1 MVSKSIPLVGYR
13 IYIRKNIMKNAPIK
27 EVIKKEY
34 VKCAKDPV
42 YFLKKYCVV
51 QHPMK
56 GKVPF
61 HLYEYQE
68 KSLETF
74 EEHRFNVIL
83 KARQL
88 GLSTLTAGYSLWMM
102 TFHSD
107 KNILV
112 IATKQDTA
120 KNLVTKVR
128 VMHANLPSW
137 LKQKCVEDN
146 KLSLRYINGS
156 QVKAVASGE
165 EAGRSEAL
173 SLLIL
178 DEAAFIDKIETIWAA
193 ASQTLSTG
201 GKCIAL
207 STPNGVGNWFHKTWE
222 GAENGTNDWN
232 FIRLHWNLHPE
243 RNDEWRAEQDK
254 LLGPSLAA
262 QECDCDFITSGQ
274 SVIDGVILEEYRETH
289 VQDPLEKRGVDSN
302 LWVWQPPNYTK
313 DYVLSADVSRGDGSD
328 YSAFHVM
335 EIESM
340 EQVAEYKGRISTKDF
355 GNLCVNVATEYNNAL
370 LVVENNNIGW
380 AALQQ
385 CIDRGYENLF
395 YMSKDLKYV
404 DTEHQMSNKYRVSDR
419 NMVAGFSMTM
429 KTRPLVVSKLEEYFR
444 EKTVIVRS
452 NRLIDELFVFIY
464 NNNKAEAMQ
473 GYNDDLVMSFALTL
487 WVRDTALRLRNEGI
501 ELTKRTLSGASSQ
514 MIPVKPTYEN
524 DSWEME
530 VGPNGERESLDW
542 LIN

>member
-1 MVSKSIPLVGYR
+1 MTPTPL
-13 IYIRKNIMKNAPIK
+13 K

-34 VKCAKDPV
+34 VKCAKDPA
-42 YFLKKYCVV
+42 YFMKKYCVV
-51 QHPMK
+51 QHPIK

-61 HLYEYQE
+61 HLWEFQE
-68 KSLETF
+68 KTLKTF
-74 EEHRFNVIL
+74 DEHRFNVIL

-102 TFHSD
+102 TFHQD

-146 KLSLRYINGS
+146 KLSLRYNNGS
-156 QVKAVASGE
+156 QVKAVSSGE
-165 EAGRSEAL
+165 DSGRSEAL

-178 DEAAFIDKIETIWAA
+178 DEAAFIDKIEPIWAA

-207 STPNGVGNWFHKTWE
+207 STPNGIGNWFHKIWV
-222 GAENGTNDWN
+222 GAEEGINDWN
-232 FIRLHWNLHPE
+232 FIRLHWNLHPD
-243 RNDEWRAEQDK
+243 RDDEWREEQNR

-262 QECDCDFITSGQ
+262 QECDCDFLTSGQ
-274 SVIDGVILEEYRETH
+274 TVIDGVILEEYKQTH
-289 VQDPLEKRGVDSN
+289 VYDPLEKRGIDSN
-302 LWVWQPPNYTK
+302 LWIWQPANYTR
-313 DYVLSADVSRGDGSD
+313 DYVVSADVSRGDGSD
-328 YSAFHVM
+328 FSAFHVIDV
-335 EIESM
+335 ENL
-340 EQVAEYKGRISTKDF
+340 EQVAEYRGKISTKDF
-355 GNLCVNVATEYNNAL
+355 GNLCVNTAIEYNNAL

-395 YMSKDLKYV
+395 YTSKDLKYV
-404 DTEHQMSNKYRVSDR
+404 DTEHQMTNRYRSTER

-429 KTRPLVVSKLEEYFR
+429 KTRPLVIAKLDEYFR
-444 EKTVIVRS
+444 EKSVIVRS

-464 NNNKAEAMQ
+464 NNNKAEAMT
-473 GYNDDLVMSFALTL
+473 GYNDDLVMSLAIGL
-487 WVRDTALRLRNEGI
+487 WVRDTALRLKAEGI
-501 ELTKRTLSGASSQ
+501 ELQRKTLSGISSQ
-514 MIPVKPTYEN
+514 MLPQKPTYEN
-524 DSWEME
+524 DSWEWE
-530 VGPNGERESLDW
+530 IGPDKKRESLDW
-542 LIN
+542 LIK

>member
-1 MVSKSIPLVGYR
+1 MVSESVSLVRDR
-13 IYIRKNIMKNAPIK
+13 IYFRKDIMKPAPLK

-34 VKCAKDPV
+34 VKCAQDPT
-42 YFLKKYCVV
+42 YFMKKYCVV

-68 KSLETF
+68 KSLEIF

-102 TFHSD
+102 TFHGD

-128 VMHANLPSW
+128 VMHANLPNW

-201 GKCIAL
+201 GQCIAL

-243 RNDEWRAEQDK
+243 RDDEWRAEQDK

-289 VQDPLEKRGVDSN
+289 VQDPLEKRGIDSN

-313 DYVLSADVSRGDGSD
+313 DYVLSADVSRGDGTD

-404 DTEHQMSNKYRVSDR
+404 DTEHQMSNKYRISDR

-429 KTRPLVVSKLEEYFR
+429 KTRPLVISKLEEYFR
-444 EKTVIVRS
+444 EKSVIVRS

-487 WVRDTALRLRNEGI
+487 WVRDTALRLKNEGI
-501 ELTKRTLSGASSQ
+501 ELTKRTLSGVASQ
-514 MIPVKPTYEN
+514 MLPQKPTN
-524 DSWEME
+524 QNNSWEME
-530 VGPNGERESLDW
+530 TGPNGEKESLDW
-542 LIN
+542 LLN